1 MKRWLERS
9 RSLAVRMVAM
19 MAAAVTAAV
28 AVIAAL
34 LMVLSGQSSWA
45 AELPHAPPRPT
56 CQLDSTRNTLSI
68 APPRAQARSRIADL
82 QTSQMS

>member
-56 CQLDSTRNTLSI
+56 GQLDSTCNTLSI
-68 APPRAQARSRIADL
+68 AHHELKPVAGLPICRQAR
-82 QTSQMS
+82 